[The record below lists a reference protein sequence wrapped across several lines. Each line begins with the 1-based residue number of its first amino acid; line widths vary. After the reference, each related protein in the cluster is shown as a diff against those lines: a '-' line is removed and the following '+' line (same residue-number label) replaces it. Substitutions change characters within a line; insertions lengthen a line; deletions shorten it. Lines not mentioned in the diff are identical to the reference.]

1 MRAGLAFASSD
12 ADFGVS
18 AAVPVLIAQ
27 SIIEAALKLQSV
39 VLGRGSDLKIRAD
52 RRFTE
57 YFRLDAHKKLR
68 ETQDALAG
76 VVCLRGV
83 GQWPCLSRSTA
94 GCYPAAELGARP
106 GLYVEPASIRPNAAN
121 VAGTVSAWKE
131 YEGGYINRPPF
142 SGNIVGNQRE
152 SWVTAMWIRTSTA
165 AVLVLTASVALAASA
180 DYQIVKVASVA
191 SATIDT
197 LKPKTIFFTDHRTD
211 DKSDKGAFIRFDDWS
226 KTRPIEFK
234 FLNLFPTF
242 KEGMVHKIIDGSK
255 KEVKDELQMY
265 VTEARFMLS
274 RPAESVDLKQFASLP
289 FIQSIDPSIK
299 HVAIKPEDVS
309 TLKDEKGTNN
319 KNPDRNWC
327 EGPNVTACIRSSYKL
342 EGKLPIGVA
351 LANKLRD
358 SEKKLTDTIEFES
371 EMRLLKAAD
380 VDEASL
386 KQLTGVNTPV
396 AGMLEQNMF
405 YVNQVMR
412 FGKLIAVFQPNPADA
427 KSTVT
432 TVVIALAVGSSTLEQ
447 KKKYENVP
455 VLRNLVPSQV
465 LLGNSSFNTGES
477 ISAGLPNY
485 VRNRIKAIAGI
496 LDRG

>member
-1 MRAGLAFASSD
+1 
-12 ADFGVS
+12 
-18 AAVPVLIAQ
+18 
-27 SIIEAALKLQSV
+27 
-39 VLGRGSDLKIRAD
+39 
-52 RRFTE
+52 
-57 YFRLDAHKKLR
+57 
-68 ETQDALAG
+68 
-76 VVCLRGV
+76 
-83 GQWPCLSRSTA
+83 
-94 GCYPAAELGARP
+94 
-106 GLYVEPASIRPNAAN
+106 
-121 VAGTVSAWKE
+121 
-131 YEGGYINRPPF
+131 
-142 SGNIVGNQRE
+142 
-152 SWVTAMWIRTSTA
+152 MWIKTSTA
-165 AVLVLTASVALAASA
+165 ALLVLTTSVALAASA

-191 SATIDT
+191 GATIDS

-211 DKSDKGAFIRFDDWS
+211 DTSDKGAFIRFDEWS
-226 KTRPIEFK
+226 KSRPVEYK

-242 KEGMVHKIIDGSK
+242 KEGLVHKIIDGSK

-274 RPAESVDLKQFASLP
+274 RPADTVDLKAFASLP

-327 EGPNVTACIRSSYKL
+327 EGANVTACIRSSYKL

-358 SEKKLTDTIEFES
+358 SEKKLSDTIEFES

-380 VDEASL
+380 VDESGL

-396 AGMLEQNMF
+396 AGVLEQNMF

-412 FGKLIAVFQPNPADA
+412 FGKLLAVFQPNPTDA

-432 TVVIALAVGSSTLEQ
+432 TVVIALAVGSSTLDQ

-477 ISAGLPNY
+477 ISAGLPSY

>member
-1 MRAGLAFASSD
+1 
-12 ADFGVS
+12 
-18 AAVPVLIAQ
+18 
-27 SIIEAALKLQSV
+27 
-39 VLGRGSDLKIRAD
+39 
-52 RRFTE
+52 
-57 YFRLDAHKKLR
+57 
-68 ETQDALAG
+68 
-76 VVCLRGV
+76 
-83 GQWPCLSRSTA
+83 
-94 GCYPAAELGARP
+94 
-106 GLYVEPASIRPNAAN
+106 
-121 VAGTVSAWKE
+121 
-131 YEGGYINRPPF
+131 
-142 SGNIVGNQRE
+142 
-152 SWVTAMWIRTSTA
+152 MWIKTSTA
-165 AVLVLTASVALAASA
+165 ALLVLTTSVAIAASAA

-191 SATIDT
+191 GATIDT

-211 DKSDKGAFIRFDDWS
+211 DTSDKGAFIRFDDWS
-226 KTRPIEFK
+226 KSRPVEYK

-274 RPAESVDLKQFASLP
+274 RPADSVDLKQFASLP

-299 HVAIKPEDVS
+299 HQTINASDVS

-327 EGPNVTACIRSSYKL
+327 EGAGVTACIRSSYKL

-358 SEKKLTDTIEFES
+358 SEKKLSDTIEFES
-371 EMRLLKAAD
+371 EMRLLKASD
-380 VDEASL
+380 VDEAGL
-386 KQLTGVNTPV
+386 KQLTGINTPV
-396 AGMLEQNMF
+396 AGVLEQNMF

-412 FGKLIAVFQPNPADA
+412 FGKLIAVFQPNPSDA

>member
-1 MRAGLAFASSD
+1 
-12 ADFGVS
+12 
-18 AAVPVLIAQ
+18 
-27 SIIEAALKLQSV
+27 
-39 VLGRGSDLKIRAD
+39 
-52 RRFTE
+52 
-57 YFRLDAHKKLR
+57 
-68 ETQDALAG
+68 
-76 VVCLRGV
+76 
-83 GQWPCLSRSTA
+83 
-94 GCYPAAELGARP
+94 
-106 GLYVEPASIRPNAAN
+106 
-121 VAGTVSAWKE
+121 
-131 YEGGYINRPPF
+131 
-142 SGNIVGNQRE
+142 
-152 SWVTAMWIRTSTA
+152 MWIKSSTA
-165 AVLVLTASVALAASA
+165 ALLVFGTTMAFAAA
-180 DYQIVKVASVA
+180 QDYQIVKVASVA
-191 SATIDT
+191 GAAIDS

-211 DKSDKGAFIRFDDWS
+211 ETSDKGAFIRFDEWS
-226 KTRPIEFK
+226 RTKPNEAK
-234 FLNLFPTF
+234 FLNLFPAF

-274 RPAESVDLKQFASLP
+274 RPAASVDLKTFATLP
-289 FIQSIDPSIK
+289 FVRSIDPSIT
-299 HVAIKPEDVS
+299 HEAIKPQDVS

-327 EGPNVTACIRSSYKL
+327 EGAAVTACIRSHYKL

-358 SEKKLTDTIEFES
+358 SERTLSDAIDFES
-371 EMRLLKAAD
+371 EMRLLSAAD
-380 VDEASL
+380 VDQEGL

-396 AGMLEQNMF
+396 AGVLEQNMF

-427 KSTVT
+427 NSTVT
-432 TVVIALAVGSSTLEQ
+432 TVMIALAVGSSTLEQ

-465 LLGNSSFNTGES
+465 LLGNSSFNTGDS

>member
-1 MRAGLAFASSD
+1 
-12 ADFGVS
+12 
-18 AAVPVLIAQ
+18 
-27 SIIEAALKLQSV
+27 
-39 VLGRGSDLKIRAD
+39 
-52 RRFTE
+52 
-57 YFRLDAHKKLR
+57 
-68 ETQDALAG
+68 
-76 VVCLRGV
+76 
-83 GQWPCLSRSTA
+83 
-94 GCYPAAELGARP
+94 
-106 GLYVEPASIRPNAAN
+106 
-121 VAGTVSAWKE
+121 
-131 YEGGYINRPPF
+131 
-142 SGNIVGNQRE
+142 
-152 SWVTAMWIRTSTA
+152 
-165 AVLVLTASVALAASA
+165 SA

-191 SATIDT
+191 GATIET

-211 DKSDKGAFIRFDDWS
+211 ENSDKGAFIRFDEWS
-226 KTRPIEFK
+226 KTRPNEAK
-234 FLNLFPTF
+234 FLNIFPGF

-274 RPAESVDLKQFASLP
+274 RPAASVDLKTFATLP

-299 HVAIKPEDVS
+299 HEAIKPSDIS
-309 TLKDEKGTNN
+309 TLKDEKGQNN
-319 KNPDRNWC
+319 KNPDRAWC
-327 EGPNVTACIRSSYKL
+327 EGTGVTACIRSSYKL

-351 LANKLRD
+351 LANKIRD
-358 SEKKLTDTIEFES
+358 SERK
-371 EMRLLKAAD
+371 
-380 VDEASL
+380 
-386 KQLTGVNTPV
+386 LTGVDTPV
-396 AGMLEQNMF
+396 AGVLEQNMF

-412 FGKLIAVFQPNPADA
+412 FGKLLAVFQPNPADA

-465 LLGNSSFNTGES
+465 LLGNSSFNVGES